1 MSGGMH
7 DYTLTIEWRDGATKT
22 TTIRS
27 DDPQRFIRA
36 LSADRDV
43 VVPGRCQDGR
53 EGLPEPLPL
62 EAGHGAGER
71 VAHRAE

>member
-43 VVPGRCQDGR
+43 VEAHVD
-53 EGLPEPLPL
+53 PL
-62 EAGHGAGER
+62 EEWDAAFAGETR
-71 VAHRAE
+71 EQRSTL

>member
-1 MSGGMH
+1 MSRGMH

-43 VVPGRCQDGR
+43 VEAHVD
-53 EGLPEPLPL
+53 PL
-62 EAGHGAGER
+62 EEWDAAFAGATHEQRNAP
-71 VAHRAE
+71 